1 MAEHNDNEWQQADY
15 LVLIQNLIVI
25 SLGVF
30 AIKAILDQIWP
41 REVVFCLAI
50 CLTLLARFLD
60 HQRYYG
66 FASHLTLFALW
77 LAILAGTATNGG
89 FPALQITALL
99 FLPLMATLLCGPKPG
114 FVWLVLAIFSALF
127 FIGLHVQE
135 IHLPDFTAPEQLTA
149 QLSLNLLI
157 FLVVGYA
164 IGRGFFTIGR
174 RYQQHMQASM
184 QSLADELER
193 RAAAEQESFK
203 ANQAKTVF
211 IANMSHEIRTPLN
224 DILGIIDALKRSTL
238 DEKQRAYMQHL
249 ENASSLLYSHVSGI
263 LDFSK
268 IEAGSMQLDIQPFQL
283 QQVIESVTGVYQD
296 LANSKKITLH
306 AQFPAEAV
314 WLSGDG
320 HRIKQI
326 ISNLLS
332 NAIKFT
338 SRGGVVL
345 RARYEQH
352 QLYIA
357 VSDTGIGMSP
367 AALQTLFTP
376 FTQADS
382 STSRQ
387 YGGTGLGLSI
397 SEKLARLMGG
407 ELSVASQEGQGSTFS
422 LVLPLEQTKAPAI
435 ELQSQK
441 QNDLQGINILV
452 LEDNEINQ
460 LVLCELLM
468 DFGASVHVCGDGA
481 EGLAYLHAQS
491 ELPDIILSDIQMPE
505 LDGYGFIA
513 ALLQDERLQ
522 SIPVIALTANAT
534 ANDRQQA
541 VVKGFKAFVTKPYQ
555 PLEIL
560 TQVLALLPAR

>member
-30 AIKAILDQIWP
+30 AIKAILDQIWL
-41 REVVFCLAI
+41 REVFFCLAI
-50 CLTLLARFLD
+50 SLTLLARFLD
-60 HQRYYG
+60 HQRYY
-66 FASHLTLFALW
+66 AVATHLTLFGLW
-77 LAILAGTATNGG
+77 LAILTGTATNGG
-89 FPALQITALL
+89 FPSLQITALL
-99 FLPLMATLLCGPKPG
+99 FLPLLATLLCGPKPG
-114 FVWLVLAIFSALF
+114 FVWLLLAIFSALF
-127 FIGLHVQE
+127 FIVLH
-135 IHLPDFTAPEQLTA
+135 ILRIDLPDYTGPVQMTT
-149 QLSLNLLI
+149 QLSLSLLI
-157 FLVVGYA
+157 YLVVAYT

-174 RYQQHMQASM
+174 RYQQYMQASM

-193 RAAAEQESFK
+193 RAQAEQESYK

-224 DILGIIDALKRSTL
+224 GILGIIDALKRSTL
-238 DEKQRAYMQHL
+238 DEKQRAYIQHL
-249 ENASSLLYSHVSGI
+249 ENASSLLHSHVSGI

-268 IEAGSMQLDIQPFQL
+268 IEAGSMQLDIQSFQL

-296 LANSKKITLH
+296 LAYSKKITLH
-306 AQFPAEAV
+306 AELPAEPV
-314 WLSGDG
+314 WLMGDG
-320 HRIKQI
+320 HRLKQI

-345 RARYEQH
+345 RARYEQ
-352 QLYIA
+352 QLLCIA

-367 AALQTLFTP
+367 TAQQTVFTP

-397 SEKLARLMGG
+397 SAKLAGLMGG
-407 ELSVASQEGQGSTFS
+407 ELTARSQVDMGSTFS
-422 LVLPLEQTKAPAI
+422 LIVPLERTSAPVVEIQT
-435 ELQSQK
+435 EK
-441 QNDLQGINILV
+441 QTDLQGVNILV

-460 LVLCELLM
+460 LVLSELLS
-468 DFGASVHVCGDGA
+468 DLHAHVHVCGHGA
-481 EGLAYLHAQS
+481 EGLAYLNTQS
-491 ELPDIILSDIQMPE
+491 VLPDIILSDIQMPE

-513 ALLQDERLQ
+513 ALLADERLK

-534 ANDRQQA
+534 AYDRQQA
-541 VVKGFKAFVTKPYQ
+541 VAKGFKAFITKPYQ
-555 PLEIL
+555 PMDIVA
-560 TQVLALLPAR
+560 QVLALLPER